1 MQARGRVSIGE
12 HVAERDDSPL
22 GPQPNQP
29 AQAAFCTTEPHPT
42 ASASAGSD
50 GQSGKA
56 SSSVNLLETV
66 SPSRSL
72 LDYCWSPTPPA
83 ETYQLVSRFG
93 HAHFEDL
100 QTRCRAQDSS

>member
-12 HVAERDDSPL
+12 HVAERDDPPL
-22 GPQPNQP
+22 GAQPNQP

-50 GQSGKA
+50 GQSGEA